1 MQAVEATFAKD
12 QSSGVIDLRTG
23 EDVRPRLFFAPAELW
38 ASAVTGVPLR
48 SVERIVG
55 QLQPMRGE
63 IICFW
68 RIPAT

>member
-38 ASAVTGVPLR
+38 ASAVT
-48 SVERIVG
+48 
-55 QLQPMRGE
+55 
-63 IICFW
+63 
-68 RIPAT
+68 